1 MFIIIVM
8 FYIFI
13 VLLCLIRVYLII
25 SNVRYEL
32 LVKQLVMF
40 VQICW
45 YYFLCDIVQKDGGM
59 CGEVLKTIKIK
70 ILKIKTKKRTDKSVP
85 KITF

>member
-45 YYFLCDIVQKDGGM
+45 YYFLCDIVQKDGGY
-59 CGEVLKTIKIK
+59 VWRSIKNNKNKNIK
-70 ILKIKTKKRTDKSVP
+70 NKNKKKD
-85 KITF
+85 